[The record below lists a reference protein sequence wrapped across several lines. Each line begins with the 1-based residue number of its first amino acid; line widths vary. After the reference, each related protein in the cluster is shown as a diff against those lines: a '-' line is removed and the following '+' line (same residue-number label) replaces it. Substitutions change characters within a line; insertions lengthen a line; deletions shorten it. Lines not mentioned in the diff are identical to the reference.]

1 VATTT
6 QAKTIRTSPTT
17 HKITTFPTT
26 IATFS
31 TTTTFATSST
41 FTSTTEPT
49 TIPSTALT
57 TEKTTTS
64 PTTLSTTMKTVKTS
78 PTTIT
83 TSSTTLITTDTT
95 TEFQT
100 FQSTPYETSSIPS
113 STLNFR
119 EITSDTENTTY
130 ISSTHSY
137 SISKKCNSKGDYNG
151 KYEIKFWPLVDR
163 GENST
168 VHCPQG
174 NGYAKWQCMDNYMF
188 DNNGPDW
195 SECNKWIDELHP
207 IKSIFYASEVIF
219 NNTEKNNS
227 LITHEKM
234 TQVMDKIK
242 DIQNLFKNQT
252 DNSLEIAKSIA
263 KKMIR
268 ILSNILEQKYAWI
281 NSTVEQKI
289 STSSDILKNIQLTG
303 FMVAHQQDIDHKLEI
318 IKSKNIHLNSFYFDT
333 SEELFFPNNVSQ
345 EFCSINIPKEIKTK
359 NNTEFNKAAV
369 GAIIY
374 KIRDYI
380 LGGMTEDMEINS
392 EVLLFSLNEG
402 FNSTELNKEVKIR

>member
-1 VATTT
+1 L
-6 QAKTIRTSPTT
+6 
-17 HKITTFPTT
+17 ITLK
-26 IATFS
+26 
-31 TTTTFATSST
+31 
-41 FTSTTEPT
+41 E
-49 TIPSTALT
+49 STASENIT
-57 TEKTTTS
+57 QS
-64 PTTLSTTMKTVKTS
+64 
-78 PTTIT
+78 IT
-83 TSSTTLITTDTT
+83 TSTQRLANS
-95 TEFQT
+95 
-100 FQSTPYETSSIPS
+100 
-113 STLNFR
+113 R
-119 EITSDTENTTY
+119 
-130 ISSTHSY
+130 
-137 SISKKCNSKGDYNG
+137 KCNANGEYNG
-151 KYEIKFWPLVDR
+151 KYGELWPQVDI
-163 GENST
+163 GKYSS

-174 NGYAKWQCMDNYMF
+174 SGYAKWECMDNYMF

-195 SECNKWIDELHP
+195 SECDKWLDELHP
-207 IKSIFYASEVIF
+207 INTMFYEEVTEKLF

-234 TQVMDKIK
+234 ARVMDKIK
-242 DIQNLFKNQT
+242 DIQNFVKNQT
-252 DNSLEIAKSIA
+252 DNSLKIAKSIA
-263 KKMIR
+263 KKIIR

-289 STSSDILKNIQLTG
+289 STSSDILTHIQLTG

-345 EFCSINIPKEIKTK
+345 KLCSINIPKEIKTK

-392 EVLLFSLNEG
+392 EVLLFSLNEE
-402 FNSTELNKEVKIR
+402 FETTKLNKEVQIR